1 MRRAIILGSSV
12 VAILALAYLW
22 LPTLGAS
29 STENGGARSA
39 MCILGHCCCAAPEAE
54 TLAADGAP
62 ERVTLDPNQFV
73 GPVKQAYEVAKKNPA
88 LLAQLH
94 CYCGCDKTYGHKSL
108 LDCYRGTHAS
118 VCAICLGEALTAE
131 QMSEQGSPVEQIRD
145 ALRKQYAGEN

>member
-1 MRRAIILGSSV
+1 MRRAIILGSSIA
-12 VAILALAYLW
+12 AILTLAYLW
-22 LPTLGAS
+22 LPTFGAS
-29 STENGGARSA
+29 STERGA
-39 MCILGHCCCAAPEAE
+39 MCILGHCCCTARAEAE
-54 TLAADGAP
+54 TLAANAAP

-94 CYCGCDKTYGHKSL
+94 CYCGCDKTYGHRNL

-131 QMSEQGSPVEQIRD
+131 QLSEQGSPVEQIRD
-145 ALRKQYAGEN
+145 ALRRQYAGDN